1 MIIVL
6 LNDDVNP
13 IKCKGC
19 ISTVK
24 QYQCKLVNRGVN
36 NFKYSKILHKEGN
49 TSSMWAGLQ
58 HEDKE
63 NECVVCLRP
72 VSPKA
77 LLCFNALQRCE
88 RVAALF
94 VFNHRSR
101 NEQRKQTRCTMGAG
115 RSSLPPSHRFF
126 GRKPQGKPRV
136 RPPSFITSTLTRY
149 GCSALWPIH
158 KSGHA
163 WMRAYTCTHIH
174 THTHSLR
181 SCSCVLHCIL

>member
-1 MIIVL
+1 
-6 LNDDVNP
+6 
-13 IKCKGC
+13 
-19 ISTVK
+19 
-24 QYQCKLVNRGVN
+24 
-36 NFKYSKILHKEGN
+36 
-49 TSSMWAGLQ
+49 MWAGLQ

-72 VSPKA
+72 VSLKA
-77 LLCFNALQRCE
+77 LLCFNALHRCE

-101 NEQRKQTRCTMGAG
+101 NEQRKQMRCTMGAG

-163 WMRAYTCTHIH
+163 WMCAYTH
-174 THTHSLR
+174 THTRSQELFLCLTLYFISFLTSSHSQTESTR
-181 SCSCVLHCIL
+181 SQIFVFLHPAFWTFWPLMEISLPWKLFR